1 MIEAIAEE
9 TKEKGEYAKRKKE
22 LTERIASQ
30 EKELSE
36 VGENVSSLEAKVRPI
51 GGPSCCPDS

>member
-22 LTERIASQ
+22 LTDRIASQ

-36 VGENVSSLEAKVRPI
+36 VGENVSSLEAKVI
-51 GGPSCCPDS
+51 NCMLS